1 MSKNTLKEK
10 FKIFELNDENVT
22 QNLQNAAKPVFG
34 EILQPKCLHWERKK
48 RLKINMPPSILK
60 CQKREHKNEFKIEMN
75 IKTS

>member
-34 EILQPKCLHWERKK
+34 EIL
-48 RLKINMPPSILK
+48 
-60 CQKREHKNEFKIEMN
+60 
-75 IKTS
+75 